1 MKNNIL
7 IITGGTGGHVIPA
20 LNFFNYI
27 NKQLDN
33 IFIITDYRGTKYIK
47 NINNKKIFQIQS
59 SHLAGNILFKLKAI
73 VKLFIGFIQSI
84 YIFIKIRPNVIIS
97 FGSYASVTPLICFY
111 VFKFFFKTKLYI
123 HEQNSVIGQT
133 NKLFAKIA
141 NKIFV
146 NYNIQYPSIKKYKSK
161 IVVAGLPQKINF
173 NYLNNKKNNS
183 SNFNFL
189 VFAGSQGSVDIL
201 EIFSKI
207 IDKFDNNISVIKTIK
222 FIVQSPKEK
231 QNEIKQLLIKKKYN
245 FEIKSFFDNF
255 DNILCNTDIVLCR
268 AGAGTINDLINYKI
282 PAIICPL
289 PSAKDNHQYENA
301 KILTSI
307 KSAIIINKNKID
319 FDKVFSF
326 INKVIDDKNFNKK
339 LIDNYSKIN
348 RYNSNKLMWAI
359 IKNDQNK

>member
-231 QNEIKQLLIKKKYN
+231 QNPGHKLYNIGNNKPEKLLRYIQ
-245 FEIKSFFDNF
+245 
-255 DNILCNTDIVLCR
+255 VLEESI
-268 AGAGTINDLINYKI
+268 GK
-282 PAIICPL
+282 PAILEFSPMQPGDVLETYADI
-289 PSAKDNHQYENA
+289 
-301 KILTSI
+301 TSI
-307 KSAIIINKNKID
+307 QND
-319 FDKVFSF
+319 FDFSPRTPIEKGIPKF
-326 INKVIDDKNFNKK
+326 VDWYKNF
-339 LIDNYSKIN
+339 YQ
-348 RYNSNKLMWAI
+348 
-359 IKNDQNK
+359 IK